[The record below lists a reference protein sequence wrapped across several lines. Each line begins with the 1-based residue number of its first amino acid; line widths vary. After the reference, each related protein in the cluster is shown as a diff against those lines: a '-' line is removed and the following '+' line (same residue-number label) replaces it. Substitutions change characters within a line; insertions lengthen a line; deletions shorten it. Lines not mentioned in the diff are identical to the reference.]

1 MVVVVV
7 VVLEDVVE
15 VVVFVVVVVVDV
27 VVVVVVVVSF
37 AAPNLRTTNFHYA
50 CRALTMCFKGSKG
63 KSICKR

>member
-1 MVVVVV
+1 M

-27 VVVVVVVVSF
+27 VVVVVSF
-37 AAPNLRTTNFHYA
+37 AAIVSALLAAPNPRTTNFHYA
-50 CRALTMCFKGSKG
+50 CFKGSKA